1 MAKHIKV
8 LSPPGTHYSA
18 LPELNAVTAF

>member
-1 MAKHIKV
+1 MAKHV
-8 LSPPGTHYSA
+8 ELLSLPSTHYSA